1 MPTSREKNN
10 LKQVC
15 DQRRLQGAVYFS
27 QHAKHRKKL
36 VKCVDRFGEIT
47 CFLNAP
53 KLIVATK
60 NLDWHW
66 EDWKCDKTLCRFWG
80 ERVPHNCL
88 KHFNRG
94 SFLCICNENCVCRMQ
109 TAGRSP

>member
-1 MPTSREKNN
+1 MPTSQTKSN
-10 LKQVC
+10 LKHIC

-36 VKCVDRFGEIT
+36 IRCVDRHGETT
-47 CFLNAP
+47 CFLNGT

-66 EDWKCDKTLCRFWG
+66 DDWKRDKTLCRFWG
-80 ERVPHNCL
+80 ERVAHNSL

-94 SFLCICNENCVCRMQ
+94 SFLCICNDKCVCRLQ
-109 TAGRSP
+109 HAGRSP